1 MREGPSTQIIN
12 ALLTFLLSAPW
23 TGQDAGNLV
32 SGLRRTWFLLTACC
46 ERAIALN
53 PHLSQVHLNFGSLLT
68 SHKRLVE
75 TESTYIRPILLEP
88 DSPAGW
94 FNSGGLYPGMKRD
107 AQAEVDLCDRQEMA
121 PEAHYAKARF
131 NLGYA
136 LLRHVKWLSCTSL
149 ACKKGR
155 GTGSL

>member
-1 MREGPSTQIIN
+1 MREGPSAQIIN

-53 PHLSQVHLNFGSLLT
+53 PHLSQVHLNFGSLLA

-94 FNSGGLYPGMKRD
+94 SNSGGLFAGMKRD
-107 AQAEVDLCDRQEMA
+107 AQAEVELCDRQEMA
-121 PEAHYAKARF
+121 LEAHYAKARF
-131 NLGYA
+131 DLAYL
-136 LLRHVKWLSCTSL
+136 LLRLDKWLAYTSL
-149 ACKKGR
+149 ACKKGW
-155 GTGSL
+155 GTGHL